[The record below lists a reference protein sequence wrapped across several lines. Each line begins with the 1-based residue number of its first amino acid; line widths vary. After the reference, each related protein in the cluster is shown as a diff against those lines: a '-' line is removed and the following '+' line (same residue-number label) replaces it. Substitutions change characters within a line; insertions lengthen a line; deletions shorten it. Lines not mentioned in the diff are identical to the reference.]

1 MLGTVSA
8 PNYWIPQTG
17 AQMIDSFLIE
27 NFRLFESLRLERLA
41 RVNLFVGRNNS
52 GKSALLEAIEVYA
65 SNASPRTLLG
75 LIKAREE
82 TWSGKAQVEFRE
94 TYGNPI
100 RHIFRGHQLP
110 EAGKEGIM
118 LGSIGNPSA
127 KLSVTIAVF
136 KITTDEQGNI
146 RRTLDVE
153 AQTELWEEDAEI
165 EFALMAT
172 EGDKLRRIMRLDD
185 DIDRTLRRSYASLS
199 LDVEAKCPIQVV
211 PTQNMTARKVA
222 ILWDVIGLTG
232 LAEEVIAGIRLI
244 DPSIAGIQ
252 FVESTV
258 SPRDERVPLVRT
270 TLSDEPLPLRSMG
283 DGITRLFH
291 IILALVTARNG
302 ILLIEEF
309 ENGLHW
315 SVQSSVWK
323 IIFRLAERLNVQV
336 FATTHSRDCIN
347 GFEDAWRENE
357 SLGAFFRL
365 DADKQGQV
373 QARAYSLDILADALE
388 TAVEVR

>member
-1 MLGTVSA
+1 
-8 PNYWIPQTG
+8 
-17 AQMIDSFLIE
+17 MIDSFLIE

-65 SNASPRTLLG
+65 STASAETLLN

-82 TWSGKAQVEFRE
+82 TWSGKSQVEFRQL
-94 TYGNPI
+94 YGNPI
-100 RHIFRGHQLP
+100 RHIFRGHQFP
-110 EAGKEGIM
+110 NVGAGGIV
-118 LGSIGNPSA
+118 LGPPDRPFDQINIIVSA
-127 KLSVTIAVF
+127 FKLI
-136 KITTDEQGNI
+136 IDEQGN
-146 RRTLDVE
+146 RTITILQQQEEWAPDDNNI
-153 AQTELWEEDAEI
+153 EL
-165 EFALMAT
+165 ALT
-172 EGDKLRRIMRLDD
+172 VKDGDKFRRIMNIDD
-185 DIDRTLRRSYASLS
+185 DVDRMRRRFSISWLTEKYPMQS
-199 LDVEAKCPIQVV
+199 V
-211 PTQNMTARKVA
+211 PTRYMDARKVA
-222 ILWDVIGLTG
+222 MLWDLIGLTD
-232 LAEEVIAGIRLI
+232 LAGEVISGIRLI
-244 DPSIAGIQ
+244 DASITGVQ

-302 ILLIEEF
+302 VLLIDEF

-315 SVQSSVWK
+315 SVQSEVWK
-323 IIFRLAERLNVQV
+323 ILFRLAERLNVQV

-347 GFEDAWRENE
+347 GFEDAWKENE

-365 DADKQGQV
+365 DASKQGQV
-373 QARAYSLDILADALE
+373 QARAYSLDTLTDALE